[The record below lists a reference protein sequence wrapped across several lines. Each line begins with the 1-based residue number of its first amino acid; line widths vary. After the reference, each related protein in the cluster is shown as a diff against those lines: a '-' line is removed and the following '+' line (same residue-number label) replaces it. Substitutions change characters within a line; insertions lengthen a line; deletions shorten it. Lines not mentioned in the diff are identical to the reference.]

1 MLAAPADQY
10 GQAFSIARVQADGAN
25 GGFAV
30 ALSGDSVIAGGLQ
43 LPAGSYTF
51 ILRTFAPAGDQDGL
65 FVEINGARTRRTVPI
80 GQWATVALPFTLD
93 KPGQV
98 TLTVIGQEPGLLV
111 DEIAVVKGTHA
122 DGAVDTTK
130 LVAAAGGGQVG
141 LADLQRLQTACRLAT
156 FPPAPGRVLCGEDF
170 EKLPPGVSGEHAL
183 APGHAGQGL
192 VLKMPDGRFDMALS
206 GPAAA
211 AMPAGT
217 VEWWVRP
224 RPAAQVWLDQGWH
237 YFLHAAPAA
246 GPRLDLSRSPSTQLQ
261 LSLSA
266 GDRRESLQINTGN
279 LDLQEWHHLLV
290 SWDLRGDRQY
300 LWLLVDGKG
309 FRSFFPKAF
318 EAPRFTSL
326 QFGNMP
332 SSDNIPL
339 LPMDGGL
346 DEIRVSP
353 EPVSARLAGEVAK

>member
-1 MLAAPADQY
+1 MLAAPAEQY
-10 GQAFSIARVQADGAN
+10 GQASSIARVQPEGAN

-30 ALSGDSVIAGGLQ
+30 ALSGDSIIAGGLQ
-43 LPAGSYTF
+43 LPAGPYTF

-93 KPGQV
+93 KPSQV
-98 TLTVIGQEPGLLV
+98 TLTIIGQEPGLLV
-111 DEIAVVKGTHA
+111 DDVVVVKGTHA

-130 LVAAAGGGQVG
+130 LVAAAGGEQVG
-141 LADLQRLQTACRLAT
+141 LKDLQRLRTACKLAE
-156 FPPAPGRVLCGEDF
+156 FPSAPPARLLCREDF

-206 GPAAA
+206 SQ

-224 RPAAQVWLDQGWH
+224 RPAAQIWLDQGWH

-246 GPRLDLSRSPSTQLQ
+246 GPRLDLSRLPATNLQ

-266 GDRRESLQINTGN
+266 GDRNESLQIATGN

-300 LWLLVDGKG
+300 LWLLVDGNG
-309 FRSFFPKAF
+309 FQSFFPKSF
-318 EAPRFTSL
+318 DAPRFSSL
-326 QFGNMP
+326 QFGNTP
-332 SSDNIPL
+332 SGDNIPL